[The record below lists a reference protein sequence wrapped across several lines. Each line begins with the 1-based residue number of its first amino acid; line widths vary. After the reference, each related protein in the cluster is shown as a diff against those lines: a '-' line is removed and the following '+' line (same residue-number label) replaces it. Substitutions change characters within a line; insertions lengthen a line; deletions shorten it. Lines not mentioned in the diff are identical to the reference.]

1 MDVLSDFQAPN
12 PTKKPK
18 TKLGTTG
25 AGKGFSKYIGDDEI
39 GRLVSL
45 LSSCYQLQT
54 ACFISAMINQLLSGL
69 ISHYSL
75 LNAN

>member
-45 LSSCYQLQT
+45 LSLCY
-54 ACFISAMINQLLSGL
+54 
-69 ISHYSL
+69 
-75 LNAN
+75 